1 MTIYIHTQK
10 GVIEEQKWT
19 VVSNMNIS
27 LNLKVQQSV
36 TIIIWHQLQ
45 SFTSYE
51 KLFLS
56 TVVLV
61 IQWWV
66 TQNTS
71 YKIYAATLVATLHI
85 YLRVGIRYSAIKSVS
100 VD

>member
-66 TQNTS
+66 AQNKS
-71 YKIYAATLVATLHI
+71 YKIYAATLAATLHI
-85 YLRVGIRYSAIKSVS
+85 KEWRFATVLLKV
-100 VD
+100 

>member
-1 MTIYIHTQK
+1 
-10 GVIEEQKWT
+10 
-19 VVSNMNIS
+19 MNIS

-36 TIIIWHQLQ
+36 TIIIWHQLR
-45 SFTSYE
+45 SFTNYE

-61 IQWWV
+61 IRWWV
-66 TQNTS
+66 TQNKS

-85 YLRVGIRYSAIKSVS
+85 KEWGFATVLLKV
-100 VD
+100 